1 MTSAPTYVC
10 WTHSQP
16 LTQHGSEA
24 RCPEC
29 AAPYPIHENI
39 WMLDIANRPDKGA
52 FDEQVLYN
60 RIPLDLDKAN
70 KLLAA
75 AHIEA
80 LDDANIL
87 DVGCGL
93 GDLTQGL
100 AHSHLICNSRVFAFD
115 HSVQSLREAAAV
127 TEPHNGNSVHYSAQD
142 AFNLFF
148 PDAFFDLVAG
158 SAVLHHFHDVPK
170 FFHELARVLKPGA
183 KAVFGEP
190 FFDGYFWP
198 SLFLKN
204 ALEEHGVGLHDVAAG
219 QASVIIGLV
228 DFMSR
233 HRGTHPELEHFT
245 DKHFFR
251 ESELSAAA
259 TEAGFRSS
267 RYVNTAR
274 PAFYRTW
281 MPHFLDTYGVAHAEV
296 RRSAIA
302 QYEAASAL
310 AGPLLPE
317 LMSHFKYITLQKAF

>member
-1 MTSAPTYVC
+1 
-10 WTHSQP
+10 
-16 LTQHGSEA
+16 
-24 RCPEC
+24 
-29 AAPYPIHENI
+29 
-39 WMLDIANRPDKGA
+39 MLDIANRPDKTA
-52 FDEQVLYN
+52 FDEQVLHS
-60 RIPLDLDKAN
+60 RIPLDLEKAN
-70 KLLAA
+70 MLLAA
-75 AHIEA
+75 AAIEP
-80 LDDANIL
+80 LDHANIL

-100 AHSHLICNSRVFAFD
+100 ALSPLIRNSSIFAFD

-127 TEPHNGNSVHYSAQD
+127 TEPSNGNTVRYSAQD

-148 PDAFFDLVAG
+148 PDSFFHLVTG
-158 SAVLHHFHDVPK
+158 SAVLHHFHDIPK

-183 KAVFGEP
+183 KAVFAEP

-198 SLFLKN
+198 SLFLQN
-204 ALEEHGVGLHDVAAG
+204 ALEEHSVGLHDPEAG

-267 RYVNTAR
+267 RYMNVAR
-274 PAFYRTW
+274 PEFYRTW
-281 MPHFLDTYGVAHAEV
+281 MPYFLDTYGVKHQQV

-302 QYEAASAL
+302 QYEEASTL

-317 LMSHFKYITLQKAF
+317 LMSHFKYITLQKDFTTF